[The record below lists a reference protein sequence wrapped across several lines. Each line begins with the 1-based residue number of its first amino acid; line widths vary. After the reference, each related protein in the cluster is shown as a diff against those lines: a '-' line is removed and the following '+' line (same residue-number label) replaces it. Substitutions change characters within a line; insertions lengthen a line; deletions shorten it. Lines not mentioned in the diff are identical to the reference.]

1 MLWHIVRFEFRSD
14 VADDERRALER
25 DIEAL
30 AGVIDEVVWLAVA
43 RGVDEPAV
51 TGLLSLF
58 QDESGLAAYRVHPRH
73 VPVAERARALC
84 DDITRLDVA
93 AGSPPA

>member
-1 MLWHIVRFEFRSD
+1 MLWHIVRFQFRSD
-14 VADDERRALER
+14 VGDDERRALER

-30 AGVIDEVVWLAVA
+30 ADVIEEVVWLAVA
-43 RGVDEPAV
+43 RSVDRPAV

-58 QDESGLAAYRVHPRH
+58 EDEAGLAVYREHPRH

-84 DDITRLDVA
+84 DDVTRLDVA
-93 AGSPPA
+93 AGTP